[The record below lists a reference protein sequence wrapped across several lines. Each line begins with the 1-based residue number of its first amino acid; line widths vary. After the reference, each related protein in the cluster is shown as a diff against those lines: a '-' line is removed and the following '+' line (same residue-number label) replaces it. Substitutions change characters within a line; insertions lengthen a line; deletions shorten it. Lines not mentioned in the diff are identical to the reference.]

1 MNIEPLISKELGD
14 NSNDLKIQWFMYVS
28 TVSTIFIFMAFVNYT
43 TSKPRRKWALF
54 LFAKD

>member
-1 MNIEPLISKELGD
+1 MNIEPLISKELSD
-14 NSNDLKIQWFMYVS
+14 NSNDLKIQWLRYVS
-28 TVSTIFIFMAFVNYT
+28 TVSTIFIFTAFVNYT